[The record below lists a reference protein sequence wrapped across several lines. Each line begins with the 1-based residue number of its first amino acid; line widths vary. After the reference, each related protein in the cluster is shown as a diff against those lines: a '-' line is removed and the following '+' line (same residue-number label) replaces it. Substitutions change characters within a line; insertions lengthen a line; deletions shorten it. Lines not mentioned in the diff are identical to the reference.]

1 MEYLYNVNYSVT
13 EFWKTEKECAQK
25 DSIWKLW
32 EQLLTFGGMI
42 IDVIFFPM
50 FIYVFYFYVEFVLLC
65 DF

>member
-1 MEYLYNVNYSVT
+1 MLIILWLNS
-13 EFWKTEKECAQK
+13 EKQKKNAQK

-42 IDVIFFPM
+42 IDVIFLPM

>member
-1 MEYLYNVNYSVT
+1 MT
-13 EFWKTEKECAQK
+13 EFWKTEKEYEQK

-42 IDVIFFPM
+42 IDVIFLPM
-50 FIYVFYFYVEFVLLC
+50 FIFVFYFYVEFVLPC